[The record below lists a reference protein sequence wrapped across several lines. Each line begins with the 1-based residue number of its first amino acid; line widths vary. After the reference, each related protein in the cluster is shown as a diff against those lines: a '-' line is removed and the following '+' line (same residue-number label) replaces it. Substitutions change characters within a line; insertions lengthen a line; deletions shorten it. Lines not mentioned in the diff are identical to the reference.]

1 MTFLILFDTIN
12 VNSIVHQQA
21 IVMFH
26 FQKQTELENEHFQI
40 FRILLFMYD

>member
-12 VNSIVHQQA
+12 VNNIVHQQA

-26 FQKQTELENEHFQI
+26 FRKQTELGTQHFQI
-40 FRILLFMYD
+40 FRILLFIYD